1 MLAVDPM
8 AHKVRLRKIGR
19 SVMFAIPKPILE
31 ALDLAA
37 DVRVGL
43 SIRGGKLVI
52 DPRRPRY
59 SLDELLAE
67 HKCLMRRLPADHEWV
82 SGRSAGRELI

>member
-1 MLAVDPM
+1 M
-8 AHKVRLRKIGR
+8 AYTVRLRKIGR
-19 SVMFAIPKPILE
+19 SVMLAIPKPILE
-31 ALDLAA
+31 ALDLEP
-37 DVRVGL
+37 DIKLGL

-52 DPRRPRY
+52 DPRRGRY

-67 HKCLMRRLPADHEWV
+67 HKRLMRRLPADHAWV